1 MSFTSDATK
10 RASNFHLHYTN
21 CLDSSGTPVSGSDVQ
36 DTIFDQDVTRLDE
49 ARTFSSTPKELGL
62 IKRLLESE
70 GGSALS
76 GDALVVMDGKVKALT
91 PQFTE
96 EGGNLNSPYGRR

>member
-10 RASNFHLHYTN
+10 RASNFHLHYI

-96 EGGNLNSPYGRR
+96 EGGNLTSPYGRRL

>member
-1 MSFTSDATK
+1 MPLN

-21 CLDSSGTPVSGSDVQ
+21 CLDSGGTPVSGSDVQ

-96 EGGNLNSPYGRR
+96 EGGNLTSHYGRRL